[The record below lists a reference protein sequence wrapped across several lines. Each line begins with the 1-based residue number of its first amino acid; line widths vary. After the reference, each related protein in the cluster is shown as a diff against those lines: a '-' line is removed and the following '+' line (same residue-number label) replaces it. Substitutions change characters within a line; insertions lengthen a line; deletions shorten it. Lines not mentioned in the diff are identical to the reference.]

1 MCLVT
6 GPRSGELRFL
16 LGVGPEALPNSHPTT
31 RCARP
36 SVASARELIVCR
48 ITLVRL
54 DLEKPSPPGAEEKVT
69 GWPSCSGA
77 PTGGLPAG
85 LRAPPRPGNPGMA
98 SRPAQGRADLGGG
111 LRGSSRPHAG
121 LCVLSIVTRGAPR
134 CVRGCGL
141 RVAYNG
147 QLAVTEALGWPFPAL

>member
-16 LGVGPEALPNSHPTT
+16 LGVGPEALPNFHPTT

-48 ITLVRL
+48 ITIVRL

-85 LRAPPRPGNPGMA
+85 IRAPPRPGNPGMA
-98 SRPAQGRADLGGG
+98 SRRAQGRADLGGG

-147 QLAVTEALGWPFPAL
+147 HGFD